1 MTASTSRRI
10 VAECTVSIDGY
21 SSGPGGT
28 EHDTWLYEHAGTEAS
43 AENYEGVWRGCSS
56 ALVGRTN
63 YVGFHSVWPG
73 MTRDPATDART
84 RELGRWL
91 DSVDKAVVST
101 TLTEAAWENSRIFTD
116 LSTAVATL
124 RSEPGRDIL
133 VLNSA
138 TVIQALLADDL
149 VDDLRLTVV
158 PVILGGGLRLLPEGV
173 SSAWSVVSTTAMSH
187 GAIAVHYRRAR

>member
-1 MTASTSRRI
+1 MTTSNHRRI
-10 VAECTVSIDGY
+10 ITEFSVSIDGY
-21 SSGPGGT
+21 SAGPDGPT
-28 EHDTWLYEHAGTEAS
+28 HDTWLYDHAMTDAA

-63 YVGFHSVWPG
+63 YIGFHSVWPG
-73 MTRDPATDART
+73 ITRDPATDPRT
-84 RELGRWL
+84 RELGQWL
-91 DSVDKAVVST
+91 ESVDKAVVST
-101 TLTEAAWENSRIFTD
+101 TLTEATWENSRIFTD
-116 LSTAVATL
+116 LTTAVTTL

-138 TVIQALLADDL
+138 TVIQSLLADDL

-158 PVILGGGLRLLPEGV
+158 PVILGGGLRLLPQGV
-173 SSAWSVVSTTAMSH
+173 SSAWSVVSSNAMSH